1 MTTPRA
7 SFGPG
12 EGRLL
17 QALLV
22 ATTVLFFIIMGIAW
36 RFAEKVHPVL
46 LDLETGKPV
55 AEAPA
60 APHR

>member
-7 SFGPG
+7 SFIRG

-17 QALLV
+17 QLLLV
-22 ATTVLFFIIMGIAW
+22 GTTVLFLLIMGITW
-36 RFAEKVHPVL
+36 RLAEQANPVL

-55 AEAPA
+55 AGA
-60 APHR
+60 AASTR